1 MDIFNENNKITSFEN
16 IRAYQ
21 IKITGAFVILFGFC
35 CISFAYD
42 FKHAYVFILL
52 RDAIQPRFRDL
63 STMVSLM
70 ELYKKT
76 K

>member
-21 IKITGAFVILFGFC
+21 IKITGDLLFCLGFVVFHSHTIP
-35 CISFAYD
+35 
-42 FKHAYVFILL
+42 AYVFILL

-70 ELYKKT
+70 ELYKET